1 MVVSSSLGLETEL
14 DPQIIEECRRGDR
27 DAFRVLFETFKD
39 RVYTV
44 ALNFSGNPEMA
55 HDITQD
61 VFVKLFD
68 SIRGFREEANFRTWL
83 FRITVNACIDEQRRR
98 KRFLPLSEF
107 AAVLVARIRSQ
118 EVQISQLQ
126 VSSQIQSVIV
136 TLAPRL
142 RIPILLRYV
151 EDLSYGEIAEVLN
164 CSIGTVSSRIS
175 RGHKLL
181 AQRLAHLRGTV

>member
-14 DPQIIEECRRGDR
+14 DPQIIEDCRRGDR

-181 AQRLAHLRGTV
+181 AQRLSHLRGTV